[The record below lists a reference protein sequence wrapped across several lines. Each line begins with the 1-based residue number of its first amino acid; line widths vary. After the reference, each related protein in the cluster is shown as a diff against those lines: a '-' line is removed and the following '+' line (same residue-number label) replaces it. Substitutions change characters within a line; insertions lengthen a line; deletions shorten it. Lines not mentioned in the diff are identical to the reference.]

1 MNNSE
6 MVLVAELLKNPSLI
20 TSVDVDSEW
29 FDSKY
34 LKNIVEAISKLKGRR
49 YTLEDVH
56 RELRTI
62 DIFSAGSVDDLEM
75 LESNAKQLGIEYELA
90 RQVHSNH
97 LERQI
102 AKASQEFAETLSK
115 TSGDK
120 LQRLLEE
127 KQEVNH
133 IKSDGRLENAFNEFC
148 ENLET
153 PSETLKSYAPI
164 DNFLGGGITGGK
176 LFILAGRPATGKTA
190 FALNIMDELFS
201 KNDNVT
207 CDFFTFEMG
216 QNELMTRLV
225 SRDTRIN
232 SLLFVSKEKLSEENK
247 IKARQSYEK
256 IKNTNDFRVYTS
268 EYTNLNDIKSAIK
281 RRARKNRYVA
291 FVDYAGLITVND
303 SRKNERQVM
312 NEVTRELKKL
322 TTDYG
327 ITIILL
333 AQVSRGVENRQDKRP
348 LLSDLKESGSL
359 EQDAN
364 VVMLLSADENNP
376 EKIRCEIAKNREG
389 MTGVAPFIFKKQFM
403 DFSIDFDE
411 WRG

>member
-6 MVLVAELLKNPSLI
+6 MNLVAELLKNPSLI

-34 LKNIVEAISKLKGRR
+34 LQTVVEAISKLKGRR
-49 YTLEDVH
+49 YTLEHVY

-62 DIFSAGSVDDLEM
+62 DLFNAGSVEDLEM
-75 LESNAKQLGIEYELA
+75 LESNAKQLGIEHELA
-90 RQVHSNH
+90 RQVHSDYI
-97 LERQI
+97 ERKLV
-102 AKASQEFAETLSK
+102 KASQEFADTLSK

-133 IKSDGRLENAFNEFC
+133 IKADGRLEQSFNEFC
-148 ENLET
+148 ENLEKPNEALT
-153 PSETLKSYAPI
+153 SYGPI

-176 LFILAGRPATGKTA
+176 LIVLAGRPATGKTA
-190 FALNIMDELFS
+190 FALNIMMQLFE
-201 KNDNVT
+201 KNENVT

-216 QNELMTRLV
+216 QNELMTRLI

-232 SLLFVSKEKLSEENK
+232 SLLFVNKNVLSQENK

-256 IKNTNDFRVYTS
+256 IKNTNDLRVYTS
-268 EYTNLNDIKSAIK
+268 EYTGLNDIKSAVK
-281 RRARKNRYVA
+281 RRARKNRYIA

-303 SRKNERQVM
+303 SRKNERQAM

-327 ITIILL
+327 ITIFLL
-333 AQVSRGVENRQDKRP
+333 AQVNRAVENRENKQP
-348 LLSDLKESGSL
+348 LMADLKESGSL

-364 VVMLLSADENNP
+364 VVMLLSASSDNK

-389 MTGVAPFIFKKQFM
+389 MTGVAPFVFKQQFM
-403 DFSIDFDE
+403 DFSVDFDE